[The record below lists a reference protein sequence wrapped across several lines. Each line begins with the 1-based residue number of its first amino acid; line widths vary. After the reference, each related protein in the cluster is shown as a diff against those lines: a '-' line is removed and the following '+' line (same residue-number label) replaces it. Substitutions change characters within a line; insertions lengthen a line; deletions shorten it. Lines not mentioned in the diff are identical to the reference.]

1 MKIFAR
7 SGDSE
12 AEGRLLVMEKNERA
26 VLIELEAAFMDLHLR
41 ARDRETCRSALDAIA
56 RRYRLIYV
64 YRFIGSGFSR
74 ARLEEVG
81 FPPSVVL
88 SWKGQATME
97 ALREREVQVHA
108 VIGSAQTVTAA
119 GPQVPHRFSFE
130 KAHGAQI
137 VSEWEEIAKAL
148 E

>member
-1 MKIFAR
+1 
-7 SGDSE
+7 
-12 AEGRLLVMEKNERA
+12 
-26 VLIELEAAFMDLHLR
+26 
-41 ARDRETCRSALDAIA
+41 
-56 RRYRLIYV
+56 V

-88 SWKGQATME
+88 SWKGRATLE
-97 ALREREVQVHA
+97 SLAEREVQVHA

-130 KAHGAQI
+130 RAKGAKA
-137 VSEWEEIAKAL
+137 VSEWEEIVTAL
-148 E
+148 D